1 MGKKKATPK
10 KRVTTITLN
19 RLAYDTHDVR
29 IGDRVTFDGAW
40 QGKQV
45 GNRTFK
51 VIDIETV
58 VIADAEGRT
67 AVVRTDVLSNLDEG
81 TDE

>member
-1 MGKKKATPK
+1 MGKKKPPPK
-10 KRVTTITLN
+10 KRVTRITLN

-40 QGKQV
+40 KGKQV

-67 AVVRTDVLSNLDEG
+67 DVVRTDMLSNLDEG

>member
-1 MGKKKATPK
+1 MGKKNATTK
-10 KRVTTITLN
+10 KRLKTITLN

-29 IGDRVTFDGAW
+29 LGDRVTFDGAW
-40 QGKQV
+40 QGKQD

-67 AVVRTDVLSNLDEG
+67 AVVRADVLSNLDEG

>member
-1 MGKKKATPK
+1 MF
-10 KRVTTITLN
+10 R
-19 RLAYDTHDVR
+19 
-29 IGDRVTFDGAW
+29 
-40 QGKQV
+40 
-45 GNRTFK
+45 

-81 TDE
+81 HEK